1 MSQLVYPG
9 QANIVTLPIVARA
22 TVTPIEAGTV
32 NFYLVAQDGDNAGKW
47 YRGSD
52 TSWQAAEAVAGAAT
66 HVADGHW
73 KRSLPSAVWEIGVT
87 YYMYAKESGDLHVP
101 VGEQVLVTGQIEGP
115 GNRAVT
121 LTIRDTDSSPLSG
134 VSVWLST
141 SNDSSDSITAVKTT
155 SASGVVTFYLHY
167 GVTYYIHCDLSAYTF
182 ISANMAPASGTVAF
196 TKDIGAAVGTA
207 GSSTDYEES
216 FLSRAIKATRDYT
229 DEPAINAKYSDV
241 EIITELEQSYI
252 LVLGE
257 KKRNEQEPIVGR
269 ATITMTATDTAYVLP
284 YTGSLHSIYQA
295 QSNYKSKIFYDSRG
309 GFNELGRGIW
319 VEGNTLH
326 IQYTGAIT
334 AGTIL
339 TVEWIPRGTARLH
352 VGTCS
357 LNAAGTIATFGTAPS
372 IGALDTHADA
382 YVGCTLRIV
391 NVTGTSPTANY
402 TQERIITAYDRTTR
416 EATLDVALSPVPV
429 AGAGGYIYYEIAPSI
444 PVGMDQVVASRA
456 AYRILTKEGNVKRG
470 KAILEIHRNEL
481 RAVRLDAFYSNLMGA
496 GRVRS
501 DGFNVNRYRMIGR

>member
-9 QANIVTLPIVARA
+9 QANIVTIPVVARA
-22 TVTPIEAGTV
+22 TVTPITAGTI
-32 NFYLVAQDGDNAGKW
+32 NFYLVALDGDNADKW
-47 YRGSD
+47 WRGSD
-52 TSWQAAEAVAGAAT
+52 SSWQVAEAIAGAAT
-66 HVADGHW
+66 HIADGHW
-73 KRSLPSAVWEIGVT
+73 KRSIPSAAWKIGVT
-87 YYMYAKESGDLHVP
+87 YHLYVKESGDLHVP

-121 LTIRDTDSSPLSG
+121 LTIRDTSSSPLSG

-141 SNDSSDSITAVKTT
+141 SNDSSDSITEVKTT

-182 ISANMAPASGTVAF
+182 ISANMTPASGTVAF
-196 TKDIGAAVGTA
+196 TKDIGAAVGA
-207 GSSTDYEES
+207 SGSSSDYSGS
-216 FLSRAIKATRDYT
+216 FLSRAIVATRNYT
-229 DEPAINAKYSDV
+229 DEPAINKKYTDAD
-241 EIITELEQSYI
+241 IITELEQSYV

-269 ATITMTATDTAYVLP
+269 ATITIAGADKTYALP
-284 YTGSLHSIYQA
+284 YTGTLHSIYQSDS
-295 QSNYKSKIFYDSRG
+295 QYGSKIFYDSRG
-309 GFNELGRGIW
+309 SFNELGQGIW
-319 VEGNTLH
+319 VEGHTLH
-326 IQYTGAIT
+326 IQYSGAIS

-339 TVEWIPRGTARLH
+339 TVEWIPNGTARLH

-357 LNAAGTIATFGTAPS
+357 LNAAGTIATLGATPNIGT
-372 IGALDTHADA
+372 LDTHADA
-382 YVGCTLRIV
+382 YVGCTLRII

-402 TQERIITAYDRTTR
+402 IQERIISAYDHTTR
-416 EATLDVALSPVPV
+416 AATLDVAFNPLPV
-429 AGAGGYIYYEIAPSI
+429 AGGGGFIYYEIAPSI

-456 AYRILTKEGNVKRG
+456 AYRILTKEGNIKRAN
-470 KAILEIHRNEL
+470 AILTIHRSEL

-501 DGFNVNRYRMIGR
+501 DGFMVNRYRMIGR